1 MAFELLHPAGSLLVV
16 GSVMWLIERM
26 GGLLD
31 SSDGVAAVS
40 VFDDMMGVNV
50 MHVVVGVNVVDVVVG
65 VNVVDVAVDV
75 VVNVTVCNSVMN
87 ILVGVVVDRG
97 VMDGNSLRRGCSR
110 CGSGSRSSSGLNG
123 DSCSDSSALCSRG
136 RCDGSG
142 SRSGGR
148 LFLFL
153 LLGVLVELLLPVI
166 LMLSIVM
173 IEVSF
178 VLILNGVMM
187 AQPGDFVVVRVLDI
201 VIRILI
207 RVMIVIEMLMSVLV
221 MIVESVSGVVVSVP
235 VLLLFIVAMARVMFT
250 NDFVMLLSLWVLIMK
265 ELLVAHQVLGSL
277 YVMDDWLVVDTF
289 VMDGGFVD
297 DLVMDGHVMSLFKGV
312 LLVRV
317 TVTLVAGMT
326 FVVDGFVTT
335 GNTILVRVILLFRI
349 AGHVIFMLFLLI
361 VLGVVTVLGL
371 LVVDW
376 LMASL
381 SMFQMTKFISFV
393 MGFMLVVRV
402 RMRVVRMV
410 DRVEV
415 VDFPIV

>member
-1 MAFELLHPAGSLLVV
+1 MSFLIFRTHLVCRVVAVLMAFELLHPAGSLLVV

-50 MHVVVGVNVVDVVVG
+50 MHVVVGVNVVDVAVDV
-65 VNVVDVAVDV
+65 VVDVAVR
-75 VVNVTVCNSVMN
+75 NSVMN
-87 ILVGVVVDRG
+87 ILVGVVVERG

-178 VLILNGVMM
+178 VLILSGVMM
-187 AQPGDFVVVRVLDI
+187 AQPGDLVVVRVLDI

-250 NDFVMLLSLWVLIMK
+250 NDFVMLQGLWVPIMK
-265 ELLVAHQVLGSL
+265 EFLVAHQVLGSL

-297 DLVMDGHVMSLFKGV
+297 DLVMDRHVMSLFKGV

-361 VLGVVTVLGL
+361 VL
-371 LVVDW
+371 

-381 SMFQMTKFISFV
+381 SMFQMTKFISLV

>member
-1 MAFELLHPAGSLLVV
+1 MAVLMAFELLHPAGSLLVV

-50 MHVVVGVNVVDVVVG
+50 MHVVVGVNVVDV
-65 VNVVDVAVDV
+65 AVDV
-75 VVNVTVCNSVMN
+75 VVNVAVSNSVMN

-178 VLILNGVMM
+178 VLILSGVMV

-250 NDFVMLLSLWVLIMK
+250 NDFVMLQSLWVLIMK

-326 FVVDGFVTT
+326 FVVDGFMTT

-349 AGHVIFMLFLLI
+349 AGHVIFMLFP
-361 VLGVVTVLGL
+361 
-371 LVVDW
+371 

-381 SMFQMTKFISFV
+381 SMFQMTKFISLV

>member
-1 MAFELLHPAGSLLVV
+1 
-16 GSVMWLIERM
+16 
-26 GGLLD
+26 
-31 SSDGVAAVS
+31 
-40 VFDDMMGVNV
+40 
-50 MHVVVGVNVVDVVVG
+50 
-65 VNVVDVAVDV
+65 
-75 VVNVTVCNSVMN
+75 
-87 ILVGVVVDRG
+87 
-97 VMDGNSLRRGCSR
+97 
-110 CGSGSRSSSGLNG
+110 
-123 DSCSDSSALCSRG
+123 
-136 RCDGSG
+136 
-142 SRSGGR
+142 
-148 LFLFL
+148 
-153 LLGVLVELLLPVI
+153 
-166 LMLSIVM
+166 MLSIVM

-178 VLILNGVMM
+178 VLILSGVMV

-250 NDFVMLLSLWVLIMK
+250 NDFVMLQSLWVLIMK
-265 ELLVAHQVLGSL
+265 ELLVAHQVLGIL
-277 YVMDDWLVVDTF
+277 NVMDDWLVVDTF

-326 FVVDGFVTT
+326 FVVDGFMTT

-361 VLGVVTVLGL
+361 VL
-371 LVVDW
+371 

-381 SMFQMTKFISFV
+381 SMFQMTKFISLV